1 MTYSPLIKICGLK
14 TAQMLDIAIEA
25 GADMVGFVH
34 FPRSPRHAD
43 IDTIGELVSRARG
56 AIESVVLLVN
66 PDNSLVAEI
75 ASLDPEWIQLHGPE
89 TPHRVE
95 AIRAE
100 GGVPIIKAVGIA
112 DKQDIAR
119 VAEYEAVCDRLL
131 LDAKAPKTSEVPG
144 GRGVRFDWGLLKEL
158 DGAYDF
164 MLSGGLT
171 PENVAEAIKA
181 VRPMGI
187 DVSSGVEETP
197 GEKDA
202 AKIRAFV
209 ANARKAAE
217 TLDSSR

>member
-1 MTYSPLIKICGLK
+1 MTYKPLIKICGLK
-14 TAQMLDIAIEA
+14 TAEMLDTTIEA

-43 IDTIGELVSRARG
+43 IDTIGELISRARG
-56 AIESVVLLVN
+56 AVECVVLLVN

-75 ASLDPEWIQLHGPE
+75 ASLDPDWIQLHGPE

-100 GGVPIIKAVGIA
+100 GGVPIIKAVGIGEKA
-112 DKQDIAR
+112 DLAR
-119 VAEYEAVCDRLL
+119 AAEYETVCDRLL

-144 GRGVRFDWGLLKEL
+144 GRGVQFDWGLLEGL
-158 DGAYDF
+158 DREIEF
-164 MLSGGLT
+164 ILSGGLT
-171 PENVAEAIKA
+171 AQNVADAITQ
-181 VRPMGI
+181 VQPMGI
-187 DVSSGVEETP
+187 DVSSGVESEP

-209 ANARKAAE
+209 QQAREAA
-217 TLDSSR
+217 TAFA

>member
-14 TAQMLDIAIEA
+14 TAQMLDVAIES

-43 IDTIGELVSRARG
+43 IDTIGELISRARG
-56 AIESVVLLVN
+56 AIQSVVLLVN

-89 TPHRVE
+89 NPHRVE

-112 DKQDIAR
+112 DNTDVAR

-144 GRGVRFDWGLLKEL
+144 GRGVRFDWDLLKGL
-158 DGAYDF
+158 DAEYDYL
-164 MLSGGLT
+164 LSGGLT
-171 PENVAEAIKA
+171 PENVAEAVTSVK
-181 VRPMGI
+181 PMGL
-187 DVSSGVEETP
+187 DVSSGVESEP

-202 AKIRAFV
+202 AKVRAFIT
-209 ANARKAAE
+209 NARAAAR
-217 TLDSSR
+217 TFD